1 MDLTEGS
8 IFKKLLLFTIPLIAS
23 SLLQL
28 LFNTADVVVVG
39 KFAGDNS
46 LAAVASNLSVVS
58 LFTNLFV
65 GLSVG
70 SNVIIARYYG
80 ANQQKELS
88 ETVHTSMTVSVIAG
102 VFLTVIGVIFA
113 DDLLRI
119 MQTPEAVLPLAT
131 LYLRIYFLGMTFM
144 MVFNFGSAILR
155 AIGDTKRPF
164 IFLLAA
170 GIINVILNLIFVAV
184 FNMDVAGVAIATIIS
199 QGVSAALIVRC
210 LLKEKGAAKLEI
222 NRLSIKKDKVLE
234 IMRIGLPAGFQG
246 MLFSISNLIIQSS
259 VNSFGE
265 TFMSGSAAAQNL
277 EQYVFFVM
285 NGFHQATICFTSQNL
300 GAGKMQRVYKTVLI
314 AEIIVLISGF
324 VLGGAE
330 YIFGEHLLLM
340 YTDSPE
346 VIKAGVSRLSVIAAS
361 YCLCGMMD
369 VMVGALRGIG
379 YSFIPMLVSVVGVC
393 GLRAAWIFTIFQMEQ
408 YHTTDMLFLSYP
420 ISWVITFVI
429 LLICFIFASRK
440 VKLNL

>member
-8 IFKKLLLFTIPLIAS
+8 IFKKLLFFTIPLIAS

-144 MVFNFGSAILR
+144 MVFNFGSSILR

-170 GIINVILNLIFVAV
+170 GVINVILNLIFVAV

-222 NRLSIKKDKVLE
+222 NRLSI
-234 IMRIGLPAGFQG
+234 
-246 MLFSISNLIIQSS
+246 
-259 VNSFGE
+259 
-265 TFMSGSAAAQNL
+265 
-277 EQYVFFVM
+277 
-285 NGFHQATICFTSQNL
+285 
-300 GAGKMQRVYKTVLI
+300 
-314 AEIIVLISGF
+314 
-324 VLGGAE
+324 
-330 YIFGEHLLLM
+330 
-340 YTDSPE
+340 
-346 VIKAGVSRLSVIAAS
+346 
-361 YCLCGMMD
+361 
-369 VMVGALRGIG
+369 
-379 YSFIPMLVSVVGVC
+379 
-393 GLRAAWIFTIFQMEQ
+393 
-408 YHTTDMLFLSYP
+408 
-420 ISWVITFVI
+420 
-429 LLICFIFASRK
+429 
-440 VKLNL
+440 